1 VPTTLPLLT
10 KTKIEITLEV
20 RHDKTVNSEDLG
32 RRIAEVV
39 HSATNGLSFDEEKL
53 LHDVQMFGVA
63 LIDSKATRLLP

>member
-1 VPTTLPLLT
+1 MLT

-20 RHDKTVNSEDLG
+20 RHDEGVGAEDLA

-39 HSATNGLSFDEEKL
+39 HSATNGLSYDEEKM

-63 LIDSKATRLLP
+63 LIATRATRLP